1 MIPHADLIG
10 RPYAPAALG
19 PDGPLCCTGVA
30 LAVLA
35 RAGVPVPGYGPA
47 SLAPCPPPGARSPGA
62 GDRAGAAPDALGT
75 LLGGQ
80 GGQPPGR
87 PGSPPAAS
95 EPELALAAWAS
106 APDSPWRS
114 LGREGGCWPPLADGD
129 VLLLLTDGHPAG
141 LAAVVDAARGLALT
155 ALPGRGAA
163 VLRVRALAPR
173 IVAVYRWAAAA

>member
-47 SLAPCPPPGARSPGA
+47 SLSPCAPAGASAPPT
-62 GDRAGAAPDALGT
+62 GDRAGAAPDALGAF
-75 LLGGQ
+75 LGGQ
-80 GGQPPGR
+80 GGTPAWG
-87 PGSPPAAS
+87 PGSAPAAS
-95 EPELALAAWAS
+95 DPELALAAWAS
-106 APDSPWRS
+106 APDGPWRS
-114 LGREGGCWPPLADGD
+114 LERGAGGWPPLADAD
-129 VLLLLTDGHPAG
+129 VLLLLTDGHPVG
-141 LAAVVDAARGLALT
+141 LAVVVDALRGQALA

-163 VLRVRALAPR
+163 VLRVRTLAPR
-173 IVAVYRWAAAA
+173 IVGVYRWAAA